1 LEKEAALRLLGPAG
15 SVERP
20 GDQAPQAGAWLKRAG
35 ARRGMALLNTMLLV
49 AVFTILLVTSISTTQ
64 TSYTAARNTKS
75 EAQAYHVARAGLV
88 DAINW
93 FKRQASQPVEKF
105 RPSYNAAVPTK
116 GDTNDPYKLDPGLAG
131 GNLHEDDGGGNDD
144 KPHLGIVQE
153 FEIDKV
159 NGLWGRYE
167 IGKITK
173 LENDSQGKLRTY
185 WVMEYDGNGD
195 LVKKP
200 IWDAKS
206 KQWEGVQDVTANY
219 GLEGEGLVW
228 RIRSH
233 GYVYKKSPAATAG
246 THFYQ
251 YPNEVLSQIEL
262 ETEIRRLQL
271 KDYNAAI
278 QANTVVNLN
287 GGTKVKITAPGGA
300 GIRLNPG
307 GSVSGSGSVSGDDG
321 AVRVGGYNALDFNQI
336 FALPDAQSLASMAD
350 VNVTDLSQLP
360 SAMSTMALTYIDPPG
375 TPGTA
380 VFNVDRPLNGGG
392 ILVVDGNM
400 RIEANSSS
408 GFSGYIF
415 VTGNFEMY
423 STNFIVGQVVVKGT
437 TTVSSPSDTAMID
450 YNIGLVGEV
459 RRQLGQ
465 YRERR
470 TGVRVV
476 E

>member
-1 LEKEAALRLLGPAG
+1 MRLLGPAG
-15 SVERP
+15 LVERP
-20 GDQAPQAGAWLKRAG
+20 GAAGSRAGGWQRRAG

-64 TSYTAARNTKS
+64 NSYRAARNTKS
-75 EAQAYHVARAGLV
+75 EAQAYHVARSGLV

-105 RPSYNAAVPTK
+105 KPVYNSAVPTK
-116 GDTNDPYKLDPGLAG
+116 GDTNDPYGIDPGLSG
-131 GNLHEDDGGGNDD
+131 GKLHKDDPGGGNED
-144 KPHLGIVQE
+144 KPYLGIVQE
-153 FEIDKV
+153 FEIDPV

-167 IGKITK
+167 VGKITR
-173 LENDSQGKLRTY
+173 LTNDSQGHLRNY
-185 WVMEYDGNGD
+185 AIMEYNGSGD
-195 LVKKP
+195 LVEKA
-200 IWDAKS
+200 ISDAKS
-206 KQWEGVQDVTANY
+206 KEWEGVQDVTANY
-219 GLEGEGLVW
+219 GLEGDGLVW

-233 GYVYKKSPAATAG
+233 GYVYKKVPGAAAG
-246 THFYQ
+246 TRFYQ
-251 YPNEVLSQIEL
+251 YPNEVLSHIEL

-271 KDYNAAI
+271 KDYNAAL
-278 QANTVVNLN
+278 QANTSVSLN
-287 GGTKVKITAPGGA
+287 GGSKVKIMAPGGA

-307 GSVSGSGSVSGDDG
+307 GTVSGSGTVSGDDG
-321 AVRVGGYNALDFNQI
+321 GIRVSGSPNALDFNQI

-360 SAMSTMALTYIDPPG
+360 MAMSTMALTYIDPPG
-375 TPGTA
+375 SPGTA
-380 VFNVDRPLNGGG
+380 VFDINRPLNGGG
-392 ILVVDGNM
+392 ILVVDGNL
-400 RIEANSSS
+400 RLESNSAS
-408 GFSGYIF
+408 GFSGYIY

-423 STNFIVGQVVVKGT
+423 STCFTVGQVVVKGT
-437 TTVSSPSDTAMID
+437 TTVSSPSDTATVE

>member
-1 LEKEAALRLLGPAG
+1 
-15 SVERP
+15 
-20 GDQAPQAGAWLKRAG
+20 
-35 ARRGMALLNTMLLV
+35 MALLNTMLLV

-64 TSYTAARNTKS
+64 TSYRAARATKS

-93 FKRQASQPVEKF
+93 FKRQPSQPVEKF
-105 RPSYNAAVPTK
+105 RPAYNAAVPTK
-116 GDTNDPYKLDPGLAG
+116 GDTNDPYAIDPGLSG
-131 GNLHEDDGGGNDD
+131 GNLHPSDGGGNDD
-144 KPHLGIVQE
+144 KPSLGIVQE
-153 FEIDKV
+153 FELDPV

-167 IGKITK
+167 VGKITR
-173 LENDSQGKLRTY
+173 LENDSQGQLRNY
-185 WVMEYDGNGD
+185 SLMEYDGSGN
-195 LVKKP
+195 LVAKALA
-200 IWDAKS
+200 DAKS
-206 KQWEGVQDVTANY
+206 DDWEGVQDVTANY
-219 GLEGEGLVW
+219 GLEGNGLVW

-233 GYVYKKSPAATAG
+233 GYVYKKGPSPAAG
-246 THFYQ
+246 TRFYQ
-251 YPNEVLSQIEL
+251 FPNEVLSHIEL

-271 KDYNAAI
+271 KDFNAAV
-278 QANTVVNLN
+278 QANTSVSLN
-287 GGTKVKITAPGGA
+287 GGTKVKIMAPGGA

-307 GSVSGSGSVSGDDG
+307 GTVSGSGSVSGDDG
-321 AVRVGGYNALDFNQI
+321 AVRVSGTPNALDFNQI

-360 SAMSTMALTYIDPPG
+360 MAMSTMALTYIDPPG
-375 TPGTA
+375 SPGTA
-380 VFNVDRPLNGGG
+380 VFDINRPLNGGG
-392 ILVVDGNM
+392 ILVVDGNL
-400 RIEANSSS
+400 RLESNSAS
-408 GFSGYIF
+408 GFSGYIY

-423 STNFIVGQVVVKGT
+423 STCFTVGQVVVKGT
-437 TTVSSPSDTAMID
+437 TTVSSPSDTATLE

>member
-1 LEKEAALRLLGPAG
+1 
-15 SVERP
+15 
-20 GDQAPQAGAWLKRAG
+20 
-35 ARRGMALLNTMLLV
+35 MALLNTMLLV

-64 TSYTAARNTKS
+64 SSYRAARSTKS

-105 RPSYNAAVPTK
+105 KPVYNAAVPTK
-116 GDTNDPYKLDPGLAG
+116 GDTNDPYKIDPGLSG

-144 KPHLGIVQE
+144 KPSLGIVQE
-153 FEIDKV
+153 FEIDSV
-159 NGLWGRYE
+159 NNLWGRYE

-185 WVMEYDGNGD
+185 SIMEYDSDGN
-195 LVKKP
+195 LVRKP
-200 IWDAKS
+200 ISDAKS

-233 GYVYKKSPAATAG
+233 GYVYKKGPNAAAG

-251 YPNEVLSQIEL
+251 YPNEVLSHIEL

-271 KDYNAAI
+271 KDYNAAL
-278 QANTVVNLN
+278 QANTSVNLN
-287 GGTKVKITAPGGA
+287 GGTKVKIMAPGGA

-307 GSVSGSGSVSGDDG
+307 GSVSGSGAVSGDDG
-321 AVRVGGYNALDFNQI
+321 AIRTSLGWNALDFNQI

-360 SAMSTMALTYIDPPG
+360 MAMSTMALTYIDPPG
-375 TPGTA
+375 SPGTA
-380 VFNVDRPLNGGG
+380 VFDINRPLNGGG
-392 ILVVDGNM
+392 ILVVDGNL
-400 RIEANSSS
+400 RLESNSAS
-408 GFSGYIF
+408 GFSGYIY

-423 STNFIVGQVVVKGT
+423 STCFTVGQVVVKGT
-437 TTVSSPSDTAMID
+437 TTISSPSDTATVE

-470 TGVRVV
+470 TGVRVI